1 MGRNSDSYPDIGVTV
16 TYTFPVFRNVAG
28 KNQRIARIPMGNTPL
43 ETNMSPENQWL
54 EDVFPTK
61 IIPF

>member
-28 KNQRIARIPMGNTPL
+28 KNQRIARIPIGNTSNYAIL
-43 ETNMSPENQWL
+43 YL
-54 EDVFPTK
+54 
-61 IIPF
+61 